1 MFRLR
6 PRLLLVTP
14 VAVAAAVVITVSPAA
29 PAAAAPLFIGDYAT
43 GDFSQWPTVQNK
55 TYNASGKD
63 YVPTY
68 SATIVQDPA
77 KGKVPRFDDRAG
89 DVPTFGGGEPS
100 QESGDTVAGGSD
112 GQTRWYRFSTKF
124 DPTFPQNHADLGWAL
139 TNQWPDGGG
148 RSPRLSWEVDMKN
161 GYWSLAITKPSQ
173 SYSIFDTPLN
183 VGQWHDVM
191 MQIHWSPSDT
201 EGWIKLW
208 HNGVQQTFVNGADTY
223 FVGTLSASGRSVY
236 YKEGMYRQPMAPT
249 DIVYHT
255 GFRSAD
261 SESGL

>member
-6 PRLLLVTP
+6 RRVLSVT
-14 VAVAAAVVITVSPAA
+14 VTAVAAAVVITMSSAA

-55 TYNASGKD
+55 NYNASGKD

-68 SATIVQDPA
+68 SASIVQDA
-77 KGKVPRFDDRAG
+77 RGNVARFEVRAG
-89 DVPTFGGGEPS
+89 DVPPFGGGERS
-100 QESGDTVAGGSD
+100 EVQGATVAGGSD

-124 DPTFPQNHADLGWAL
+124 DSTFPQNHADLGWGL
-139 TNQWPDGGG
+139 TNQWLGGG
-148 RSPRLSWEVDMKN
+148 GGSPRVSWEVGMKN
-161 GYWSLAITKPSQ
+161 DYWSLAITRPSQ

-183 VGQWHDVM
+183 VGQWHDVT
-191 MQIHWSPSDT
+191 MQIHWSPSDA

-223 FVGTLSASGRSVY
+223 SVATLSSGSTSVY
-236 YKEGMYRQPMAPT
+236 YKEGMYRERMAPT
-249 DIVYHT
+249 GIVYHT

-261 SESGL
+261 SDADL